1 MLGVISCLMLKEFTQ
16 VHCNSAFSN
25 FRLVTTLCFCT
36 AAVNEPYKAL
46 WLLYVPS
53 ALTLKSS
60 VSSTDCI
67 YMFCVILRISS
78 GYLSKQLR
86 VVNLGK

>member
-1 MLGVISCLMLKEFTQ
+1 MSNLTKLALATMLGVISCLMLMEFTQ

-25 FRLVTTLCFCT
+25 QRLVTTLCFCT
-36 AAVNEPYKAL
+36 AAVNEPCKAR

-60 VSSTDCI
+60 VSPTDCI
-67 YMFCVILRISS
+67 YMFLCDSE
-78 GYLSKQLR
+78 YT
-86 VVNLGK
+86 